1 MATLLKDYGDGLRK
15 FKKLLNQYEQNKV
28 KTEKFRNLVYGY
40 SRYLNAIKE
49 QRDFELED
57 RLNELETKINVELL

>member
-1 MATLLKDYGDGLRK
+1 MVTLIKEYGDGLRK

-40 SRYLNAIKE
+40 SRYLNAVKG
-49 QRDFELED
+49 QYDFELEQ
-57 RLNELETKINVELL
+57 RLNELEEKLGEKS